1 MEQSTQKMPAV
12 GSPRPTSLS
21 PRTKSM
27 VGAFTASTPV
37 LTAQSASAP
46 NLSPPETPPPRS
58 NLKASA
64 LSVKQGWTRDA
75 RKLVMMWTAQLEIN
89 RGIHQR
95 NANDMGGLSTR
106 LKIVAAVF
114 GSASAFVSF
123 LNTTFSSDKVVSITL
138 SIIAGLFAAVG
149 TTIGVIGALLDL
161 DGEAERHRQTAVQYA
176 NVCSEAQTILIEEDE
191 SNLPRATE
199 YLRKMKEMTHLIQM
213 FGPSLEA
220 EANSDL
226 PSRFLLQNLGI
237 VNTQTQSTSVP
248 PLTTSDSIFDH
259 GRKQSLSERKR
270 NRAAAIEDL
279 RKNLSEIKQQK
290 QAIAE
295 EENELKNLTTQL
307 SQNFETV
314 PIPRATFGSIKTN
327 VSVGRSLRNID
338 DDNIDED
345 DEDDEDT
352 VTPHRI
358 AKGPNIPLEDSE
370 SLVIEIPAPAP
381 PPTTLVPVPP
391 TPEMLMEEINR
402 RRELLRSDL
411 QQLESVEASAAKIK
425 NELLQDREEVFGDP
439 DKAKSNASKSIT
451 PPPISKLFA
460 ARPDVRIQVQ
470 QTQQDKMEAINELC
484 GGNL

>member
-1 MEQSTQKMPAV
+1 MESQKLPAAV
-12 GSPRPTSLS
+12 SPRSAPLT
-21 PRTKSM
+21 PRTRSM
-27 VGAFTASTPV
+27 IGAFTASTPV
-37 LTAQSASAP
+37 LTVNPNVQLASASAP
-46 NLSPPETPPPRS
+46 NLTPTETPPSRS
-58 NLKASA
+58 NLKASTV
-64 LSVKQGWTRDA
+64 SVKQGWTRDA

-106 LKIVAAVF
+106 LKIVSAVF

-123 LNTTFSSDKVVSITL
+123 LNTTFSDNEVVSITL
-138 SIIAGLFAAVG
+138 SIIAGLFAAVA

-237 VNTQTQSTSVP
+237 GEPVQSKGVP
-248 PLTTSDSIFDH
+248 PLATSDSIFDH
-259 GRKQSLSERKR
+259 SRKQSLSERKR

-290 QAIAE
+290 QAIAD

-345 DEDDEDT
+345 DEDDDDT
-352 VTPHRI
+352 VSPPRI
-358 AKGPNIPLEDSE
+358 AKGPNIPIEDSE
-370 SLVIEIPAPAP
+370 GVVIEIPAQAD
-381 PPTTLVPVPP
+381 LA
-391 TPEMLMEEINR
+391 PEMLIEEINR

-425 NELLQDREEVFGDP
+425 NELLQDREEVFVKP
-439 DKAKSNASKSIT
+439 DIAASSVPKSIT
-451 PPPISKLFA
+451 PPPIAKLFA

-470 QTQQDKMEAINELC
+470 KTQQDKMEAINELC
-484 GGNL
+484 GGAL